1 MREEVRWA
9 LATPLPCAAGGVI
22 DKQVIDK
29 QVSALKEKRCSMLEA
44 ASLINTQPWL
54 SPLPTGFQMTT
65 VGVIRALGS
74 TVSEIIT
81 G

>member
-1 MREEVRWA
+1 MRWA
-9 LATPLPCAAGGVI
+9 LAIPLPCAAGGVI

-29 QVSALKEKRCSMLEA
+29 QVSAPRENRCSMFEA

-54 SPLPTGFQMTT
+54 SLLPTGFQMTAA
-65 VGVIRALGS
+65 GVIRALGS
-74 TVSEIIT
+74 PVSEIIT